1 MYTACAIL
9 INLDAKVTRD
19 PDLLQCKQ
27 LHSQNTQNYNIYG
40 VVFQTKVS
48 FNRLTSLFPN
58 PFIICTAQ
66 ELYLISKLAPML
78 MSLQSLSTRYSG
90 NGALSSVKHT
100 IDGHVTKS
108 FAMAP
113 RLRILS
119 FCYHQY
125 ISGHD
130 VSVLKGKALG

>member
-1 MYTACAIL
+1 
-9 INLDAKVTRD
+9 
-19 PDLLQCKQ
+19 
-27 LHSQNTQNYNIYG
+27 
-40 VVFQTKVS
+40 
-48 FNRLTSLFPN
+48 
-58 PFIICTAQ
+58 
-66 ELYLISKLAPML
+66 ML

-100 IDGHVTKS
+100 IDGHVTKK

-119 FCYHQY
+119 YCNHQY

-130 VSVLKGKALG
+130 VNVLKQKALG